1 MELTIEATEAGIQ
14 TVRVR
19 HPDGR
24 DAVMKVLQDL
34 LPAIEQV
41 DRRIRAE
48 PASSP

>member
-1 MELTIEATEAGIQ
+1 MELTIEATEAGVKQ
-14 TVRVR
+14 VRVR

-41 DRRIRAE
+41 DRRIRGG
-48 PASSP
+48 PTPST